1 MPRGMIWLTRVVRL
15 AIVPVFL
22 GALLYLVQPRR
33 PLGNLAAAAGLVLL
47 GAFHLL
53 YWWRPWPGQHRRA
66 VIAAGGMILTNLA
79 LLDLLGLPPPPLWL
93 YPALVVGAGP
103 PPSVALVWLGPPRP
117 APP

>member
-47 GAFHLL
+47 GAIHLL

-66 VIAAGGMILTNLA
+66 VIAAGAMILNNPA
-79 LLDLLGLPPPPLWL
+79 PLDLLGLPQPLPWL
-93 YPALVVGAGP
+93 YPP
-103 PPSVALVWLGPPRP
+103 PILGPARPASPPP